1 MHPSA
6 FGIVLL
12 LGTVVPVQV
21 QRTPQPHSMSPIFS
35 ANASTPPPPPTPFVA
50 NKPAQNSPLYRKH
63 VPTISDDFQT
73 FFFPRFPLLLGW
85 VHQNL
90 HRPFRSKA
98 VLRGKHGKHIL
109 EKKLRSGYSEASHNR
124 FVHKST
130 VPRTRNAPYVGM
142 IFMTRFLPSPFHE
155 NNPVLPR
162 EGVRR
167 VWKQA
172 SSTTTSD
179 KIIIKNNLFIHRSI
193 RRLGNGTENVK

>member
-12 LGTVVPVQV
+12 LGTGPG
-21 QRTPQPHSMSPIFS
+21 TGS
-35 ANASTPPPPPTPFVA
+35 ANSTTTLHVTHLLRKRFHPFTPFLLLTSLHQIR
-50 NKPAQNSPLYRKH
+50 PFTGS
-63 VPTISDDFQT
+63 TFQPSATT
-73 FFFPRFPLLLGW
+73 FRPFPFRVFPLLLGW
-85 VHQNL
+85 VHQSL
-90 HRPFRSKA
+90 HRPLRSKA

-109 EKKLRSGYSEASHNR
+109 EKKLRSGYNEASHNR
-124 FVHKST
+124 FVHKYS
-130 VPRTRNAPYVGM
+130 VSRTERSLRWDDFYDA
-142 IFMTRFLPSPFHE
+142 FLASPFHE
-155 NNPVLPR
+155 TNPVLPR

-179 KIIIKNNLFIHRSI
+179 KILIKNNLFIHRSI